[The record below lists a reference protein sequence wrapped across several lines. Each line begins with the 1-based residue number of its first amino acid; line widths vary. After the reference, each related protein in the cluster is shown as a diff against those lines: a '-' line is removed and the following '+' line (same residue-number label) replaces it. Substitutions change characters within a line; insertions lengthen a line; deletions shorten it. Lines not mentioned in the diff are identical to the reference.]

1 MKTLISG
8 KVREVYEVNDDT
20 LVIVT
25 TDRVSAFDVILP
37 TLIDGKG
44 IVLNQLALHW
54 FNYTKDLVPNH
65 IISDKLA
72 DMPPELQAPQY
83 EGRTILVKKLRML
96 PFEFIVRGYMFGSM
110 WETYKKD
117 GAFLGVNF
125 DREYKQAERLDTP
138 LFTPSAK
145 NSEGHDEN
153 ISVEQL
159 RAELGDELADKITA
173 ISLALYNR
181 CFEYALARGILIADT
196 KFEFGLDENGEIVL
210 ADEIFTPDSSR
221 FWDAAE
227 YEVGTSPKSFDKQWL
242 RDWLTAN
249 GKNGVTPPPE
259 IPAEIAAQTSQI
271 YANCLKKLTD

>member
-8 KVREVYEVNDDT
+8 KVRDVYEVNDDM

-54 FNYTKDLVPNH
+54 FRLTRDLVQNH
-65 IISDKLA
+65 IISDRLD
-72 DMPPELQAPQY
+72 DMPPEFNAPQY
-83 EGRTILVKKLRML
+83 KGRTILVKKLRML
-96 PFEFIVRGYMFGSM
+96 PFEFVVRGYMFGSM
-110 WETYKKD
+110 WETYKTD
-117 GAFLGVNF
+117 GAFLGHTF
-125 DREYKQAERLDTP
+125 AREYRQAERLDAP

-153 ISVEQL
+153 ISVDRL
-159 RAELGDELADKITA
+159 RASLGDELADKITA
-173 ISLALYNR
+173 ISLALYER
-181 CFEYALARGILIADT
+181 CYAYAAERGVIIADT
-196 KFEFGLDENGEIVL
+196 KFEFGLDENGELVL

-227 YEVGTSPKSFDKQWL
+227 YEIGTSPKSFDKQFL
-242 RDWLTAN
+242 RDWLTDN
-249 GKNGVTPPPE
+249 GLNGVTPPPE
-259 IPAEIAAQTSQI
+259 IPAEIAAQTAQI
-271 YANCLKKLTD
+271 YANCLKKLTE

>member
-8 KVREVYEVNDDT
+8 KVRDVFEVSDDS

-37 TLIDGKG
+37 TLVEGKG

-54 FNYTKDLVPNH
+54 FNYTKDIIPNH
-65 IISDKLA
+65 VISANLA
-72 DMPPELQAPQY
+72 DMPEHFRDPQY
-83 EGRTILVKKLRML
+83 EGRTVLVKRLRML
-96 PFEFIVRGYMFGSM
+96 PFEFVVRGYMFGSM
-110 WETYKKD
+110 WETYKSE
-117 GAFLGVNF
+117 GTFLGHCF
-125 DREYKQAERLDTP
+125 DRAYKQAEKLDNP

-159 RAELGDELADKITA
+159 RRELGDELVDKITSV
-173 ISLALYNR
+173 SLAMYKR
-181 CFEYALARGILIADT
+181 CYDYAAQRGVIIADT
-196 KFEFGLDENGEIVL
+196 KFEFGFDENNELVI

-221 FWDAAE
+221 FWDASE
-227 YEVGTSPKSFDKQWL
+227 YRVGTSPKSYDKQSL
-242 RDWLTAN
+242 RDWLTDN

-259 IPAEIAAQTSQI
+259 IPAEIARQTSEI